1 MSLYSYFDFATL
13 AVVKKEREKG
23 GKKRK
28 KLSVLTKQTHGTE
41 GKAEEQAGYSWYL
54 EPRNVYF
61 QFMNEQHLD
70 SLEVLGLC
78 EC

>member
-1 MSLYSYFDFATL
+1 MSLHSYFDFAML
-13 AVVKKEREKG
+13 AVVKRERERSR
-23 GKKRK
+23 KKRK

-41 GKAEEQAGYSWYL
+41 RKAEEQVGYSWYL
-54 EPRNVYF
+54 EHRNFYF
-61 QFMNEQHLD
+61 QFMNEQSLG